1 MFITYK
7 ITCTITGKYYIG
19 SHKTDNIDDGY
30 MGSGRLIRKSIE
42 EYGVENHTKEILGVF
57 STREESLELEHT
69 LVKEGKSTTNDSIL
83 NISNGGFSFDYIND
97 NLEFDRAEFGRRASH
112 QYIVDLRKNNI
123 IEYNKNPKLCLF
135 CNKPLP
141 YDKRTNTFCNQS
153 CSASY
158 NNIKRSSKNPN
169 GTITL
174 VCIQCGKEF
183 TVPFSYYRK
192 KFCSAR
198 CINDYKKEHR
208 EMTEKRKIILQDLPI
223 IIERHKTESYRK
235 IASDYGVSGTLIKD
249 AVKGRL
255 SK

>member
-69 LVKEGKSTTNDSIL
+69 LVKEGKLTTKDSIL
-83 NISNGGFSFDYIND
+83 NISNGGFSFNYIND
-97 NLEFDRAEFGRRASH
+97 NLEFDWT
-112 QYIVDLRKNNI
+112 
-123 IEYNKNPKLCLF
+123 EY
-135 CNKPLP
+135 
-141 YDKRTNTFCNQS
+141 
-153 CSASY
+153 
-158 NNIKRSSKNPN
+158 
-169 GTITL
+169 
-174 VCIQCGKEF
+174 
-183 TVPFSYYRK
+183 
-192 KFCSAR
+192 
-198 CINDYKKEHR
+198 R
-208 EMTEKRKIILQDLPI
+208 EMTEKRKIILRDLPI
-223 IIERHKTESYRK
+223 IIERHRTESYRK
-235 IASDYGVSGTLIKD
+235 IASDYGVSGNLIKN